1 MKDAFIL
8 ACREYFV
15 KNRNNESKSAHQRK
29 RAEIIPVDAI
39 ARRPK
44 ALGIAV
50 IRAGKRHTP
59 VRIPAM
65 SVTELGHVL
74 RTLEYSRAFA

>member
-8 ACREYFV
+8 ACRDYV
-15 KNRNNESKSAHQRK
+15 VNSKNRRRHTRK
-29 RAEIIPVDAI
+29 RAEIIPAEVI
-39 ARRPK
+39 ARRTK

-50 IRAGKRHTP
+50 VRAERRHTP

-65 SVTELGHVL
+65 SCAELGHFL
-74 RTLEYSRAFA
+74 SSLEFTRALA